1 MLNAFEQYKRTSVN
15 TMTKGELLVLLYD
28 EAIKKMNLSKIL
40 MENND
45 YDNANI
51 NLEKCR
57 KIFNHL
63 IVTLD
68 DKYPLSKDLAEMY
81 MFFNKELIM
90 ASSKKS
96 IQNIDNILPLVKDL
110 RNTWAEADKIAKS
123 AKN

>member
-1 MLNAFEQYKRTSVN
+1 MLNAFEQYKKTSVN
-15 TMTKGELLVLLYD
+15 TMAKGELLVLLYD
-28 EAIKKMNLSKIL
+28 EVIKKMNMSKIL

-45 YDNANI
+45 FENANI

-57 KIFNHL
+57 KIFNYL

-68 DKYPLSKDLAEMY
+68 DNYELSNDLREMY
-81 MFFNKELIM
+81 MFFNKELIL

>member
-15 TMTKGELLVLLYD
+15 TMAKGELLVLLYD
-28 EAIKKMNLSKIL
+28 EVIKKMNMSKIL

-45 YDNANI
+45 FENANI

-57 KIFNHL
+57 KIFNYL

-68 DKYPLSKDLAEMY
+68 DNYELSNDLREMY
-81 MFFNKELIM
+81 MFFNKELIL

>member
-1 MLNAFEQYKRTSVN
+1 MYNAFEQYKKASVN
-15 TMTKGELLVLLYD
+15 TMTKGELLILLYD

-40 MENND
+40 IENKD
-45 YDNANI
+45 YENANI

-68 DKYPLSKDLAEMY
+68 DKYKLSQDLAEMY

-90 ASSKKS
+90 ASSMKS
-96 IQNIDNILPLVKDL
+96 VKNIDNILPLVKDL
-110 RNTWAEADKIAKS
+110 RNTWAEADKLAKT
-123 AKN
+123 AKI

>member
-1 MLNAFEQYKRTSVN
+1 MLSAFEQYKRTSIN
-15 TMTKGELLVLLYD
+15 TMTRGELLVLLYD

-40 MENND
+40 MENKD
-45 YDNANI
+45 YANANI

-68 DKYPLSKDLAEMY
+68 DKYELSKDLAEMY

-96 IQNIDNILPLVKDL
+96 VENIDNILPLVKDL
-110 RNTWAEADKIAKS
+110 RNTWAEAEKIAKS

>member
-40 MENND
+40 IENKD

-51 NLEKCR
+51 SLEKCR

-110 RNTWAEADKIAKS
+110 RNTWEEADKISKS